1 MTEMSRKDFLKGVGK
16 AVAGVTVA
24 GAFGS
29 VLTGCSTQ
37 EATAAPAATPA
48 AAPATPEK
56 PQWPFPYKK
65 LDADKAA
72 ERAFKAYKEKGG

>member
-37 EATAAPAATPA
+37 EATVVPA

>member
-1 MTEMSRKDFLKGVGK
+1 MTEISRKEFLKGVGK
-16 AVAGVTVA
+16 AVAGVTVV
-24 GAFGS
+24 GTLGS

-37 EATAAPAATPA
+37 EATAEASP
-48 AAPATPEK
+48 APATPEK

-65 LDADKAA
+65 IDADKAA

>member
-1 MTEMSRKDFLKGVGK
+1 MNEMSRKDFLKGVGK

-29 VLTGCSTQ
+29 VLTGCSAQ
-37 EATAAPAATPA
+37 EAAAAPAPA
-48 AAPATPEK
+48 AAPVAPEK

-65 LDADKAA
+65 IDADKAA